1 MAYIEIHCL
10 WQPMG
15 YLEGHT
21 LTQNND
27 DQLEGFFSIVFS
39 YEKFLRLK
47 KKKNNN
53 LHLPRSNGM
62 VIKEIYSR
70 KMQQTRPLH
79 TVSTNISL
87 SFFFFLCLEKSASM
101 TI

>member
-47 KKKNNN
+47 KKKKKKT
-53 LHLPRSNGM
+53 
-62 VIKEIYSR
+62 IIYTYQGL
-70 KMQQTRPLH
+70 M
-79 TVSTNISL
+79 
-87 SFFFFLCLEKSASM
+87 AW
-101 TI
+101 